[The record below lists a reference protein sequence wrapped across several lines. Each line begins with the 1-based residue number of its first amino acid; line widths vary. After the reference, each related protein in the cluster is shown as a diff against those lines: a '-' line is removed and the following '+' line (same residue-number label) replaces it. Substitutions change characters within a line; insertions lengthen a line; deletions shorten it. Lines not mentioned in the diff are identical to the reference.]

1 MKFQWDPRKA
11 TKNVARHGI
20 TFSEAST
27 VFGDP
32 LASTILDPDHSV
44 GEARLLTIGRS
55 TTGRLIVVSHTDRED
70 EVRIISA
77 RPGTRG
83 EKKRYEQDS

>member
-1 MKFQWDPRKA
+1 VKFQWDPRKA

-20 TFSEAST
+20 SFTEAST

-32 LASTILDPDHSV
+32 LASTILDPDHSAD
-44 GEARLLTIGRS
+44 EARLLTIGRS
-55 TTGRLIVVSHTDRED
+55 TAGRLIVVSHTDRED

>member
-1 MKFQWDPRKA
+1 VKFQWDPRKA
-11 TKNVARHGI
+11 TKNLARHGI
-20 TFSEAST
+20 TFREAST

-44 GEARLLTIGRS
+44 REVRFLTIGRS
-55 TTGRLIVVSHTDRED
+55 TAGRLVVVSHTDRED

-77 RPGTRG
+77 RPGTRV

>member
-1 MKFQWDPRKA
+1 MKFQWDPQKA
-11 TKNVARHGI
+11 TKNLARHGI
-20 TFSEAST
+20 PFREAST

-32 LASTILDPDHSV
+32 LASTILDPDHSLH
-44 GEARLLTIGRS
+44 ETRFLTIGRS
-55 TTGRLIVVSHTDRED
+55 TAGRVIVVSHTDRGD

-77 RPGTRG
+77 RPGTRV

>member
-1 MKFQWDPRKA
+1 MKFQWDPKKA

-20 TFSEAST
+20 TFREAST
-27 VFGDP
+27 AFGDP
-32 LASTILDPDHSV
+32 LASTIPDPDHSV
-44 GEARLLTIGRS
+44 DEARLLTIGRS

-83 EKKRYEQDS
+83 ERKRYEQDS

>member
-20 TFSEAST
+20 SFREAST

-32 LASTILDPDHSV
+32 LASTIPDPDHSID
-44 GEARLLTIGRS
+44 EARLLTIGRS
-55 TTGRLIVVSHTDRED
+55 TAGRLIVVPHTDRED

-77 RPGTRG
+77 RPGTQG
-83 EKKRYEQDS
+83 EKKRYEQGS

>member
-1 MKFQWDPRKA
+1 MKFQWDSRKA

-20 TFSEAST
+20 TFREAST

-32 LASTILDPDHSV
+32 LASTILDPDHSAE
-44 GEARLLTIGRS
+44 EARFLTVGRS
-55 TTGRLIVVSHTDRED
+55 TAGRLIVVSHTDRED

-77 RPGTRG
+77 RSATRG

>member
-11 TKNVARHGI
+11 TRNVARHGI
-20 TFSEAST
+20 SFREAST

-44 GEARLLTIGRS
+44 DEARLLTIGRS
-55 TTGRLIVVSHTDRED
+55 TAGRLIVVSHTDRDD

>member
-1 MKFQWDPRKA
+1 M
-11 TKNVARHGI
+11 ARHGI
-20 TFSEAST
+20 SFREAST

-44 GEARLLTIGRS
+44 DEARVLTIGRS
-55 TTGRLIVVSHTDRED
+55 IAGRLIVVSHTDREG